1 MINPIVEENKKLKE
15 ELKAVN
21 PQLQEEND
29 QLKENLAAAY
39 SQIEELK
46 SLILDST
53 TQCENAVKET
63 KQWINREIE
72 ETNLNLRTIQ
82 YEMRKNEISEK
93 INRMNKQRENNS
105 KTSYINDKNIE
116 NNIQAPKTS
125 TAENNSNTAEVR
137 QGENNLQTESQPIEN
152 KTRNIFIITDS
163 NRKFICFKKL
173 LAEELSD
180 QNPSIITIP
189 CGNINKARNILKSH
203 NINNPSKILLHV
215 GINYIDSEHTEDIAY
230 MLK

>member
-93 INRMNKQRENNS
+93 INRMSKQRENNS

-116 NNIQAPKTS
+116 NNIQAPKAS
-125 TAENNSNTAEVR
+125 TAENNRNTAEVR

-152 KTRNIFIITDS
+152 KTGNIFRIMDS
-163 NRKFICFKKL
+163 N
-173 LAEELSD
+173 
-180 QNPSIITIP
+180 
-189 CGNINKARNILKSH
+189 
-203 NINNPSKILLHV
+203 
-215 GINYIDSEHTEDIAY
+215 
-230 MLK
+230 